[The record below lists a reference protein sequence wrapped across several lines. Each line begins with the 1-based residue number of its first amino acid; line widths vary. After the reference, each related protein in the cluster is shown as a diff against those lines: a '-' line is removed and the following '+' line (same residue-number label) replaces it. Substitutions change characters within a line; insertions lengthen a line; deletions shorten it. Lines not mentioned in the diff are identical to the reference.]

1 MKDRSKSSRTFYV
14 ASCLLGLLTAFNMML
29 STMEPSGL
37 ALLVFGLATGLTGG
51 TLLLE
56 AVKNYHP
63 PAGSRIS
70 GSNRRKLAFVVGVI
84 FGAAMTPVTAIVSGP
99 GGSLPFIVGLVA
111 GGAVTERVV
120 RTLRRWVRMGADP
133 AADPADD
140 PDDGYEIRIPDFA
153 SNSTREELAAGA
165 MMMLG
170 FALAS
175 GLALG
180 GLAVIVMIT
189 GG

>member
-1 MKDRSKSSRTFYV
+1 MKERSKPAQTFYV
-14 ASCLLGLLTAFNMML
+14 ASCLFGLLTAFNMML
-29 STMEPSGL
+29 STMEPGGL

-70 GSNRRKLAFVVGVI
+70 GGK
-84 FGAAMTPVTAIVSGP
+84 
-99 GGSLPFIVGLVA
+99 
-111 GGAVTERVV
+111 
-120 RTLRRWVRMGADP
+120 
-133 AADPADD
+133 
-140 PDDGYEIRIPDFA
+140 
-153 SNSTREELAAGA
+153 
-165 MMMLG
+165 
-170 FALAS
+170 S

-180 GLAVIVMIT
+180 GLAFIVMII